1 MQMELFKVNS
11 AFHQWF
17 CASIEDL
24 DNPGYNDVDGDLEFH
39 VRLEQEI
46 KAEGLK

>member
-1 MQMELFKVNS
+1 MLMKLFKVNT

-24 DNPGYNDVDGDLEFH
+24 DNPEYNDVDGDLEFN
-39 VRLEQEI
+39 VRLEQETE
-46 KAEGLK
+46 AEGLM